1 MAKRYKKKKK
11 NKKFLLCLICIV
23 LILVIV
29 YCIYTLFI
37 NKNDEQTMQ
46 NDVVTTE
53 QVTNNDNEIKNED
66 NEQKETDQS
75 KDNDSDSDNN
85 DSEDN
90 ISLDADVLVPKDLD
104 SDIRS
109 KLAEKIEDA
118 DVVRVH
124 YKLKTLEEGTAQ
136 VYYKLENSK
145 IYLVEVDIASK
156 SITDY
161 KEIEDEDLEKKS
173 SISDNL
179 EEDVKQDF
187 EKYKDRITEESGRLN
202 IIISN
207 TEIIINVSYEQ

>member
-1 MAKRYKKKKK
+1 
-11 NKKFLLCLICIV
+11 
-23 LILVIV
+23 
-29 YCIYTLFI
+29 
-37 NKNDEQTMQ
+37 MQ

-75 KDNDSDSDNN
+75 KDNDS
-85 DSEDN
+85 EDD
-90 ISLDADVLVPKDLD
+90 ISLDADVLVPKVLD

-161 KEIEDEDLEKKS
+161 KEIEDEDLVKKS

>member
-23 LILVIV
+23 LILLIV

-37 NKNDEQTMQ
+37 KKNNEQTMQ

-75 KDNDSDSDNN
+75 KDNDS
-85 DSEDN
+85 EDD
-90 ISLDADVLVPKDLD
+90 ISLDADVLVPKVLD

-161 KEIEDEDLEKKS
+161 KEIEDEDLVKKS